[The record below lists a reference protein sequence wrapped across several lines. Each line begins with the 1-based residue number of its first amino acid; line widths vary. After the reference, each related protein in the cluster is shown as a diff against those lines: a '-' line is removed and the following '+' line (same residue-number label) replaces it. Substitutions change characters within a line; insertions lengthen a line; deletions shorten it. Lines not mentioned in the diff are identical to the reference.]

1 MGNNMPQANKG
12 IFYGWYIVITSFLIM
27 FSAFSIVN
35 SLHSLF
41 LVPVTEEL
49 GMTRTTFSFVLSVGG
64 LGVAIASPFMGK
76 LLAKRN
82 MKLIMAACVILAGCG
97 FMLYSLAQSAVYF
110 AIVAFFIGISVAG
123 FSNIPISIMLTNWFY
138 EKKGL
143 AMGLAF
149 AGSGVG
155 TAALSPIL
163 TTLIANYGWR
173 TTYVIAGVLII
184 AISLPL
190 ILFFTKKSPA
200 EKGMIALGK
209 DQVEIK
215 QESKD
220 QSGVTLADAKKS
232 GVFWLFIFGVVCFAL
247 VAGGVQMHIPAYLM
261 DIGHPALFAGT
272 IFGLLSLSNTVGK
285 LILGAIFDKF
295 RTTGGILFVG
305 SCMTIAMVSLLMA
318 EAKILAFVFAIAY
331 GFSIVIATIG
341 PPFMTDD
348 LFGQKDFGAIF
359 GFIQIFFVAT
369 SSFGVIVSGFIYDV
383 TQSYKVAWIIFLGL
397 FIVSMFSI
405 FIANRRM
412 KKKRAYIEE
421 IPMNNSFEGL

>member
-1 MGNNMPQANKG
+1 
-12 IFYGWYIVITSFLIM
+12 
-27 FSAFSIVN
+27 
-35 SLHSLF
+35 
-41 LVPVTEEL
+41 
-49 GMTRTTFSFVLSVGG
+49 
-64 LGVAIASPFMGK
+64 
-76 LLAKRN
+76 
-82 MKLIMAACVILAGCG
+82 
-97 FMLYSLAQSAVYF
+97 
-110 AIVAFFIGISVAG
+110 
-123 FSNIPISIMLTNWFY
+123 MLTNWFY

>member
-1 MGNNMPQANKG
+1 MPQVNKG
-12 IFYGWYIVITSFLIM
+12 LFYGWYIVLTSFLIM

-49 GMTRTTFSFVLSVGG
+49 GLTRTTFSIVLSVGG
-64 LGVAIASPFMGK
+64 LGIAIASPLMGK
-76 LLAKRN
+76 LLAKGN
-82 MKLIMAACVILAGCG
+82 MKLIMSACVIMAGVG
-97 FMLYSLAQSAVYF
+97 FMLYSLAQTALYF
-110 AIVAFFIGISVAG
+110 AIIAFCIGVCVAG

-155 TAALSPIL
+155 TAALSPLL
-163 TTLIANYGWR
+163 TTLISNYGWR

-184 AISLPL
+184 LISLPL
-190 ILFFTKKSPA
+190 ILFFTKKSPT
-200 EKGMIALGK
+200 EKGLIALGAAN
-209 DQVEIK
+209 VEEK
-215 QESKD
+215 QESTD
-220 QSGVTLADAKKS
+220 QSGLTMAEAKKS
-232 GVFWLFIFGVVCFAL
+232 GMFWLFIFGVVCFAL

-295 RTTGGILFVG
+295 KTTGGMLFVG
-305 SCMTIAMVSLLMA
+305 VFMTIAMVSLLLA
-318 EAKILAFVFAIAY
+318 STKSFAFVFAIAY
-331 GFSIVIATIG
+331 GFSIVIASVG
-341 PPFMTDD
+341 PPFMTGD

-359 GFIQIFFVAT
+359 GFVQIFFVAT
-369 SSFGVIVSGFIYDV
+369 SSLGVIVSGLIYDL
-383 TQSYKVAWIIFLGL
+383 TQSYKIAWIIFLGL
-397 FIVSMFSI
+397 FILSVLCI
-405 FIANRRM
+405 LIANGM
-412 KKKRAYIEE
+412 KKKTRSKFEE
-421 IPMNNSFEGL
+421 IPINESFEVV

>member
-1 MGNNMPQANKG
+1 MGTSMPQRNNG
-12 IFYGWYIVITSFLIM
+12 LFYGWYIVLTSFLIM

-41 LVPVTEEL
+41 LVPVTTEL
-49 GMTRTTFSFVLSVGG
+49 GLTRTTFSIVLSVGG

-76 LLAKRN
+76 LLANGN
-82 MKLIMAACVILAGCG
+82 MKLIMSVCVILAGCG

-110 AIVAFFIGISVAG
+110 AVIAFCIGICVAG

-149 AGSGVG
+149 AGSGIG

-163 TTLIANYGWR
+163 TMLISNFGWR
-173 TTYVIAGVLII
+173 TTYIIAGVLII
-184 AISLPL
+184 VISLPL

-200 EKGMIALGK
+200 EKGTIALGANR
-209 DQVEIK
+209 VEIA
-215 QESKD
+215 QANTE
-220 QSGVTLADAKKS
+220 QSGVTLAQAKRS
-232 GVFWLFIFGVVCFAL
+232 GIFWLFIFGVICFAL
-247 VAGGVQMHIPAYLM
+247 VAGGVQMHIPAYLI

-305 SCMTIAMVSLLMA
+305 SCMTIAMVSLLLA
-318 EAKILAFVFAIAY
+318 NAKSFAFVFAIAY

-348 LFGQKDFGAIF
+348 LFGKKDFGAIF
-359 GFIQIFFVAT
+359 GVVQIFFVAT
-369 SSFGVIVSGFIYDV
+369 SSLGVIVSGLIYDL
-383 TQSYKVAWIIFLGL
+383 TQSYKVAWFIFLGL
-397 FIVSMFSI
+397 FILSMFCI
-405 FIANRRM
+405 LIANGM
-412 KKKRAYIEE
+412 KKKKHSTVEEMAIEE
-421 IPMNNSFEGL
+421 SMEGI